1 MHAEVGVWHTGPVAG
16 LGWGAQEG
24 MEEEPQQV
32 TTQGDT
38 WQAVFLGP
46 PPLGL
51 TLLTDNHLPWQWHH
65 SKLTLP
71 HFAKSSLCPDS
82 GPYLGR
88 RLRFPLCSTDGI
100 V

>member
-1 MHAEVGVWHTGPVAG
+1 MWHTAPVAG

-24 MEEEPQQV
+24 MEEERHV

-51 TLLTDNHLPWQWHH
+51 TQLMDDRLPW
-65 SKLTLP
+65 
-71 HFAKSSLCPDS
+71 
-82 GPYLGR
+82 G
-88 RLRFPLCSTDGI
+88 
-100 V
+100 

>member
-1 MHAEVGVWHTGPVAG
+1 MWHTVPVAG

-51 TLLTDNHLPWQWHH
+51 TPFTDNHLPWRWHH

-71 HFAKSSLCPDS
+71 HFAKSSLCPV
-82 GPYLGR
+82 L
-88 RLRFPLCSTDGI
+88 T
-100 V
+100 

>member
-1 MHAEVGVWHTGPVAG
+1 MWHTGPVAG

-51 TLLTDNHLPWQWHH
+51 TLLTDNHLPWRWHH

-71 HFAKSSLCPDS
+71 SPHFAPTQGLTWGGASDS
-82 GPYLGR
+82 PSAAQMG
-88 RLRFPLCSTDGI
+88 
-100 V
+100 